1 MKFPSKA
8 KDLESEIQKLI
19 YGLLPLLDMNKGVK
33 KKFMTE
39 KQSMDSFLC
48 QNEASEV
55 INIGD
60 FITDI
65 IWDMEE
71 EISNESE
78 EEDDD

>member
-1 MKFPSKA
+1 
-8 KDLESEIQKLI
+8 
-19 YGLLPLLDMNKGVK
+19 MNKGVK

>member
-1 MKFPSKA
+1 
-8 KDLESEIQKLI
+8 
-19 YGLLPLLDMNKGVK
+19 
-33 KKFMTE
+33 
-39 KQSMDSFLC
+39 MDSFLC

-71 EISNESE
+71 EISSESE